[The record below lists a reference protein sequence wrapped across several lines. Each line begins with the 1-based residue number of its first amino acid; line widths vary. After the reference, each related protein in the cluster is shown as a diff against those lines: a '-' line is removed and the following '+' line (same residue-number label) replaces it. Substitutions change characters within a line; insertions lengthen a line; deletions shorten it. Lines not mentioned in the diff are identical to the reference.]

1 MFACFL
7 DGKLHLEA
15 WSISPGFGGILQA
28 AMSRSVQSS
37 RGFHAHPCE
46 LRQSRIDFLVW
57 RLSIPMH
64 CVSALKCLR
73 GNNLCY
79 PTMHC

>member
-1 MFACFL
+1 MAASSSMPWTCVRSALMFACFL

-46 LRQSRIDFLVW
+46 LRQSRIDFLV
-57 RLSIPMH
+57 
-64 CVSALKCLR
+64 
-73 GNNLCY
+73 
-79 PTMHC
+79 